1 MAAVG
6 LLLLVIG
13 RLGAELFLAR
23 ISLPVFLSGAVVFL
37 LGWHQLRALLL
48 PLVLL
53 SVAIPL
59 PAIVVTEVSVP
70 LQFVASAAAERLLNG
85 SAVPVL
91 RDGNVLVLPNA
102 TLQVA
107 EACSGVRSLA
117 TLLALSI
124 LLARGTTTSVVG
136 PRAHRARG
144 DPGGGRGQC
153 TPGRNHRGRNC
164 TGTARVRPRGS
175 RTKQS
180 ACSCLSLPSRSSAP
194 GGVCSVGSI
203 SRRRTREPH
212 HDAQPARDRGHA
224 GVCVL
229 RPAGRRIPEPNPP
242 RASRSASA
250 AHPWRVA
257 RAGDTSSTR
266 GSWRFYEPTTTSPDS
281 TAIPASRSSCSLRI
295 QFPVQGGSNSF
306 AHELPSRRRLA
317 AVGADAD
324 CD

>member
-1 MAAVG
+1 MPHGQDEAAQPPSGSVISPSVSLGARADRLPSWKRCAQLAAPFLAGAAAVAVYGPVVAGLAQRWWSDPDYSHGLVCAPLALVFAARRRRAVLTLPRAPRIAGAILAAVG

-53 SVAIPL
+53 LVAIPL

-124 LLARGTTTSVVG
+124 LLARGTTTSVV
-136 PRAHRARG
+136 
-144 DPGGGRGQC
+144 
-153 TPGRNHRGRNC
+153 
-164 TGTARVRPRGS
+164 ARV
-175 RTKQS
+175 
-180 ACSCLSLPSRSSAP
+180 L
-194 GGVCSVGSI
+194 I
-203 SRRRTREPH
+203 
-212 HDAQPARDRGHA
+212 
-224 GVCVL
+224 VL
-229 RPAGRRIPEPNPP
+229 A
-242 RASRSASA
+242 
-250 AHPWRVA
+250 
-257 RAGDTSSTR
+257 
-266 GSWRFYEPTTTSPDS
+266 
-281 TAIPASRSSCSLRI
+281 AIPAAVAVNALRVAITAVGTYWYGSRAAEG
-295 QFPVQGGSNSF
+295 V
-306 AHELPSRRRLA
+306 AHE
-317 AVGADAD
+317 AVGLLMFIVALAIVGTWGRLLRRFDLATADARASS
-324 CD
+324 